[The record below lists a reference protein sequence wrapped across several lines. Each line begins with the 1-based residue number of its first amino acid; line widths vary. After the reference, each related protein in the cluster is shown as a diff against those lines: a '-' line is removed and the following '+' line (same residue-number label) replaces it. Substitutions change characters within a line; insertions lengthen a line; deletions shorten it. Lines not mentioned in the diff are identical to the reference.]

1 MKALTTFTIFKKKK
15 TTFTLLLPVKR
26 CKMNHVKETFAPIFT
41 YSGGDVTS
49 SSSSTPNKT
58 KMRKLVCFFFFPFF
72 LVHVGSFPLVA
83 AAAERGSAND
93 VLVDHAA
100 AHAIIKSSCSST
112 LYPELC
118 VSAISAGGGGLAAKI
133 KNPRDVIEASLNL
146 TVTAVQHN
154 YFTIRKLIAV
164 GNKTLTK
171 HELTG
176 LRDCLELVDETLDEL
191 FKAEE
196 DVRGSNNNSSSSK
209 SISQHADHLKIL
221 LSGAMTN
228 QKTCL
233 DEFSPDTGERKV
245 REALIAGQMHV
256 YHMCSNALAMIRN
269 ITNGDMANKHYSP
282 AEQMNGTNGWP
293 HWLSAGD
300 RRLLQAPT
308 VTPDVVVAA
317 DGSGNY
323 RTVSEAVAAAPD
335 RSSRRYIIKIKAG
348 VYRENVDV
356 PKKKTNLM
364 FVGDGRVNTIITGNR
379 NVVDGSTTFH
389 SATVG
394 EFNPHM
400 HNFAILI
407 TLHVSMNPFFR

>member
-1 MKALTTFTIFKKKK
+1 M
-15 TTFTLLLPVKR
+15 LPVKQS
-26 CKMNHVKETFAPIFT
+26 KMNRVRETFAPIFS
-41 YSGGDVTS
+41 YSGGDVTG
-49 SSSSTPNKT
+49 SSSSTPNKN
-58 KMRKLVCFFFFPFF
+58 KMRKLVFFFFFPFF
-72 LVHVGSFPLVA
+72 LVHLASFPLVA
-83 AAAERGSAND
+83 AAVERGSAND

-118 VSAISAGGGGLAAKI
+118 VSAISAGGGRLAAKI
-133 KNPRDVIEASLNL
+133 KSPRDVIEASLNL

-154 YFTIRKLIAV
+154 YFTIKKLIAV
-164 GNKTLTK
+164 GKKTLTK

-176 LRDCLELVDETLDEL
+176 LHDCLELVDETLDEL

-196 DVRGSNNNSSSSK
+196 DVRGSNSNSSSSK

-233 DEFSPDTGERKV
+233 DEFSPDTDERKV

-256 YHMCSNALAMIRN
+256 YHMCSNALAMICN
-269 ITNGDMANKHYSP
+269 ITDGHMANKHYSP

-293 HWLSAGD
+293 DWLSAGD

-348 VYRENVDV
+348 VYKENVDV
-356 PKKKTNLM
+356 TKKKTNLM

-379 NVVDGSTTFH
+379 SVVDGSTTFH

-394 EFNPHM
+394 EFNY
-400 HNFAILI
+400 FICVYEL
-407 TLHVSMNPFFR
+407 FFFGEYVHL